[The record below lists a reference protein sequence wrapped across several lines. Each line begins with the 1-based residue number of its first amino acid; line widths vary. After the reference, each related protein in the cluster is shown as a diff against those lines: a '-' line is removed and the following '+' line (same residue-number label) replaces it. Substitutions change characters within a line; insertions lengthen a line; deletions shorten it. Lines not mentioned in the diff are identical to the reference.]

1 MSCSLL
7 STYQIE
13 TAITFCFFSLFD
25 LYLFVYNGK
34 EWQNESHPKD
44 PDQSMQTERI
54 LIVGEDPASR
64 RSVAKPLVN
73 QGFECAF
80 AECPQD
86 ALDAMESCD
95 FAVLLWHATPP
106 VRDTL
111 STIREIQDHFPGTAA
126 IVMTDRDRP
135 ELGAAVLDLGVAGY
149 LVGPIRASQLL
160 VNIDN
165 ALRRRQLERASYG
178 QSSGFRSA
186 SEPAHSLPPVPPP
199 RSSSP
204 RDTLDETLDEMLT
217 RLCHVAEFRDL
228 GGDSHI
234 LRVSSNAHDL
244 ALLCGLDHEHASRI
258 RLASRFH
265 DVGNVCVP
273 YRILAKPGRLS
284 EREYHS
290 VKTHTQ
296 LGYRMLSGT
305 GSEMLDLAA
314 AIALCHHERFD
325 GNGYPAGL
333 VGDEIPIEAR
343 IVAICDVFDTCTS
356 RRVYK
361 PAYTPAEALRILRRE
376 RGGMFDPEFI
386 DQFFSLQDRDV
397 H

>member
-1 MSCSLL
+1 
-7 STYQIE
+7 
-13 TAITFCFFSLFD
+13 
-25 LYLFVYNGK
+25 V
-34 EWQNESHPKD
+34 
-44 PDQSMQTERI
+44 QTERI
-54 LIVGEDPASR
+54 LIVGDDPASR
-64 RSVAKPLVN
+64 RSVAQPLIDK
-73 QGFECAF
+73 GFECAF
-80 AECPQD
+80 AERPKD
-86 ALDAMESCD
+86 ALEAMESCE
-95 FAVLLWHATPP
+95 FSVLLWHATPP
-106 VRDTL
+106 VRGTL
-111 STIREIQDHFPGTAA
+111 ATIREIQDHFPGTAA
-126 IVMTDRDRP
+126 IVLSDRDRP
-135 ELGAAVLDLGVAGY
+135 ELGAAALDLGLAGY
-149 LVGPIRASQLL
+149 LVGPVCASQLL

-165 ALRRRQLERASYG
+165 ALRRRQLERVSHG

-186 SEPAHSLPPVPPP
+186 SEPAHTSPPVPPH

-204 RDTLDETLDEMLT
+204 RDTVDETLEEMLT

-234 LRVSSNAHDL
+234 MRVSDNAHDL
-244 ALLCGLDHEHASRI
+244 ALLCDLDADHANRI

-273 YRILAKPGRLS
+273 YRILSKPGRLS

-305 GSEMLDLAA
+305 DSEMLDLAA
-314 AIALCHHERFD
+314 SIALSHHERFD
-325 GNGYPAGL
+325 GSGYPAGL

-343 IVAICDVFDTCTS
+343 IVSICDVFDTCTS

-361 PAYTPAEALRILRRE
+361 PAYTPNEALRILRRE
-376 RGGMFDPEFI
+376 RGGMFDPEFL